1 MNENLPVTSTAHGP
15 LPPRRADLRSF
26 CSSVNHKVNGRR
38 WTGSRRA
45 TPCSL
50 SAHGDYYPFDGPGNT
65 LAHAFAPGPG
75 LGGDAHFD
83 EDERWTDGSR
93 IGKVPSLFCRTVV
106 VSFSLFLRFYFISFY
121 YVQLGTV

>member
-1 MNENLPVTSTAHGP
+1 MNETLPVTSSVHGP
-15 LPPRRADLRSF
+15 RPRPRPTVAASG
-26 CSSVNHKVNGRR
+26 SVKHKVNGQR

-93 IGKVPSLFCRTVV
+93 LGTVPSLFCCTVV
-106 VSFSLFLRFYFISFY
+106 VVLFLDFILFLFIMFS
-121 YVQLGTV
+121 